1 MFEIIGNMLTFV
13 SKMH

>member
-1 MFEIIGNMLTFV
+1 VDQGVIFV